1 MTRPAPAEARAH
13 AVDIIGDS
21 IFHALG
27 LKESLQEERKALEAE
42 DMDALQAA
50 VDGKSACVENLQAL
64 DARRIELC
72 EELGFAGAAEQM
84 QELIDWCDEGDA
96 VNSRWQ
102 QLLVIA
108 AESSALNMTNGAI
121 IRLRQQQFESSI
133 SVLRGLTPGT
143 DTYGRNGSATG
154 HADRSSLAQA

>member
-1 MTRPAPAEARAH
+1 MTRPAPARVRAE

-27 LKESLQEERKALEAE
+27 LKESLQAERDALEAR

-50 VDGKSACVENLQAL
+50 VSGKSACVENLHAL

-72 EELGFAGAAEQM
+72 ESLGFADADGQM
-84 QELIDWCDEGDA
+84 QELIDWCDEDDA
-96 VNSRWQ
+96 VNSRWKH
-102 QLLVIA
+102 LMVIA

-121 IRLRQQQFESSI
+121 VRLRQQQFESSL
-133 SVLRGLTPGT
+133 SVLRGVSPGN
-143 DTYGRNGSATG
+143 DTYGRNGGTAG